1 LSSEFNQ
8 DGNHTSENVR
18 CEIPQLC
25 INPDKIKTLDG
36 SSGKRVFINDLEKLS
51 ENDKGKYNTETNLGL
66 SKVKYAESI
75 IEKSEGFYEVKVDN
89 FIEIVNIIIDII
101 EDK

>member
-25 INPDKIKTLDG
+25 INPDKINTLDG